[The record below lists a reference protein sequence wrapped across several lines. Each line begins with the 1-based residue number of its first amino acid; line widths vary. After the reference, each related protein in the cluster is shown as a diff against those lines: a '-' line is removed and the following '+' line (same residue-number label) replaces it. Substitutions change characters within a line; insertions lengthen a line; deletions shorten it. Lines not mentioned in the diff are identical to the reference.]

1 MYMNEAIE
9 RINNIKWD
17 LVGKNISKSDAYYGC
32 EFLRRLAKFFKDES
46 IKPIKPVMTNIAK
59 LLGDDGERINLSR
72 YLNKDA
78 MEFIGDRMFKFIFEH
93 YLQLARYSD
102 GNAAHHIVP
111 WNDSRALEA
120 RTILDK
126 FGIEYDSAANGVF
139 LPYEVNEYVGVE
151 AMHIGNHGKEYIN
164 EVTNRLKEVIKRN
177 GQKADIIATLN
188 EIRKN
193 LLDGTLKLN

>member
-9 RINNIKWD
+9 RINNIRWD

-46 IKPIKPVMTNIAK
+46 IKPIKPLMTNIAK
-59 LLGDDGERINLSR
+59 LLGDDGERINLSQ

-102 GNAAHHIVP
+102 ENPYAAKYLSV
-111 WNDSRALEA
+111 
-120 RTILDK
+120 
-126 FGIEYDSAANGVF
+126 YDP
-139 LPYEVNEYVGVE
+139 L
-151 AMHIGNHGKEYIN
+151 
-164 EVTNRLKEVIKRN
+164 
-177 GQKADIIATLN
+177 
-188 EIRKN
+188 
-193 LLDGTLKLN
+193 LKLLEKGGEYTISMYELEVPNVSRFILRGWYEDFKDKKSIDIDKLS